1 MDRRNLLI
9 LIMDQWSQTEK
20 IYFSHP
26 RNAFAR
32 PLSLL
37 AGYIART
44 SSITGSVF
52 ADQRRN
58 SQAGLKP

>member
-1 MDRRNLLI
+1 
-9 LIMDQWSQTEK
+9 MDQWSQTEK

-26 RNAFAR
+26 RKAFAR
-32 PLSLL
+32 PFSLL
-37 AGYIART
+37 AGYIACT

-58 SQAGLKP
+58 SLAGLKP